1 MAREIVDVGNLIAGQ
16 RVDSAETF
24 EVIDPAETDRVV
36 GRTSAADPGLVDQA
50 VEAAATASADW
61 AALTLPER
69 VAALG
74 AAATKA
80 QEAINEGEWSRLL
93 VAEQG
98 KILLEAGFEVGRVGA
113 LVDVFGALAE
123 RALAD
128 EVVAD
133 DVGRREVSYRP
144 FGVVAAVTPWNWPVS
159 LTMGKVIPALVAGN
173 TIVVKPAPTTP
184 LTITS
189 ILDVMSRELPAG
201 SLNVVQ
207 GGGAAGAALVA
218 HPKVRKVAFTG
229 STANGR
235 RVYASAADGVRSLTL
250 ELGGN
255 DPAVVLHDVDLSPT
269 TLDRMLQAMF
279 VTTGQVCWA
288 IKRVYVDRR
297 CHDEFVDALLDRL
310 GAYVVGP
317 GLDARSYLGPLHIAP
332 QRDKVRDLV
341 AGSRAAGAE
350 VHEAGELLGDPDR
363 GYFLRPS
370 LVTGLTPDAPLVIEE
385 QFGPAVPVLPFD
397 DIEQAVRLANDSE
410 FGLCAS
416 VWSAD
421 VERGF
426 AVARRL
432 EAGQVFVNAH
442 AGPALDYGTAIGG
455 IKQSGIGR
463 EMGTQGLREY
473 CEVRSVSNRVLRPP
487 LTRSPGA

>member
-1 MAREIVDVGNLIAGQ
+1 MAREIVDVGNLIAGH
-16 RVDSAETF
+16 RVDSPEPF
-24 EVIDPAETDRVV
+24 VVVDPAEADRVV
-36 GRTSAADPGLVDQA
+36 GRAYAADAGLVDRA
-50 VEAAATASADW
+50 VEAAAAASAGW
-61 AALTLPER
+61 AALPLAER
-69 VAALG
+69 VAALSV
-74 AAATKA
+74 AAAKA
-80 QEAINEGEWSRLL
+80 QEAINGGEWARLL

-113 LVDVFGALAE
+113 LVEVFATLAE

-128 EVVAD
+128 EVVTD
-133 DVGRREVSYRP
+133 DQGRREVSYRP

-159 LTMGKVIPALVAGN
+159 LTMGKVVPALVAGN

-189 ILDVMSRELPAG
+189 ILAAMSSELPAG
-201 SLNVVQ
+201 TLNVVQ
-207 GGGAAGAALVA
+207 GGGDVGAALVA
-218 HPKVRKVAFTG
+218 HPMVRKVAFTG

-255 DPAVVLHDVDLSPT
+255 DPAVVLDDADLSPA

-279 VTTGQVCWA
+279 VPTGQVCWA

-297 CHDEFVDALLDRL
+297 RHDELVDALVARL
-310 GAYVVGP
+310 GSYVVGP
-317 GLDARSYLGPLHIAP
+317 GLDPRSYLGPLHIAP
-332 QRDKVRDLV
+332 QRDKVRDLL
-341 AGSRAAGAE
+341 AGSRASGAE

-370 LVTGLTPDAPLVIEE
+370 LVTGLAPDAPLVVEE
-385 QFGPAVPVLPFD
+385 QFGPAVPVLAFD
-397 DIEQAVRLANDSE
+397 DIEQAVGLANDSE

-426 AVARRL
+426 DVARRL

-455 IKQSGIGR
+455 IKQSGVGR
-463 EMGTQGLREY
+463 EMGIQGLREY
-473 CEVRSVSNRVLRPP
+473 CEVRSVSDRVLRPP
-487 LTRSPGA
+487 LTRSPSG